1 MDNRNMRIG
10 DFVKDPVQNYN
21 LRVTLNEIEYSE
33 LFEGIALTRR
43 FFDKNGF
50 AVDTTTG
57 NKVLY
62 KQDGGIFVTA
72 EEKGAGKWFVQVRH
86 GNMTFAGDIFTVH
99 HFQHLLVDCLVFWK
113 ILI

>member
-1 MDNRNMRIG
+1 MRIG
-10 DFVKDPVQNYN
+10 DYVRDPGQNEN

-33 LFEGIALTRR
+33 LFEGIALSRR

-57 NKVLY
+57 NEVLY
-62 KQDGGIFVTA
+62 RQEGGALVTA
-72 EEKGAGKWFVQVRH
+72 EDKGNGRWYVQIRH
-86 GNMTFAGDIFTVH
+86 GKMKFAGDIFTVH

>member
-1 MDNRNMRIG
+1 MDKRNMRIG
-10 DFVKDPVQNYN
+10 DFVRDPEQNEN

-33 LFEGIALTRR
+33 IFEGIPLTRR

-50 AVDTTTG
+50 AVDTSTG
-57 NKVLY
+57 DEVLF

-72 EEKGAGKWFVQVRH
+72 EEKGAGGWFVQVRH
-86 GNMTFAGDIFTVH
+86 GKMTFAGDIFTVH

-113 ILI
+113 IMI

>member
-21 LRVTLNEIEYSE
+21 LRVGIEEIAYSE
-33 LFEGIALTRR
+33 IFEGIPLTRR
-43 FFDKNGF
+43 FFDKNDF

-57 NKVLY
+57 NEVLY
-62 KQDGGIFVTA
+62 RQEGGTFVTA
-72 EEKGAGKWFVQVRH
+72 EDKGDGCWYVQIRH
-86 GNMTFAGDIFTVH
+86 GRMTFAGDIFTVH

>member
-1 MDNRNMRIG
+1 MRIG

-57 NKVLY
+57 NEVLY
-62 KQDGGIFVTA
+62 RQEGGAIVTA
-72 EEKGAGKWFVQVRH
+72 EDKGNGCWFVQIRH
-86 GNMTFAGDIFTVH
+86 GRMTFAGDIFTVH

>member
-1 MDNRNMRIG
+1 MDKRNMRIG

-33 LFEGIALTRR
+33 LFEGIPLTRR
-43 FFDKNGF
+43 FFDKNDF
-50 AVDTTTG
+50 AVDSTTG
-57 NKVLY
+57 NEVLY
-62 KQDGGIFVTA
+62 KQDGGIFVTV
-72 EEKGAGKWFVQVRH
+72 EDKGAGKWFVQVRH